1 MESEKSLGVDGE
13 HRTADTVALEELEV
27 AGLRGAGAGPSVA
40 SEVWGDGGNAC
51 QGRRKTPLGCTRT
64 RGRGSGTWLVGTFL
78 FLSSARR
85 PAAFQEV

>member
-1 MESEKSLGVDGE
+1 M
-13 HRTADTVALEELEV
+13 
-27 AGLRGAGAGPSVA
+27 A

-64 RGRGSGTWLVGTFL
+64 RVRGSGTWLVGTFL